1 VSARRPRPE
10 DDWIAAATVVAR
22 GALWLALA
30 PLLAAAA
37 VAGCASNGSGP
48 TPPDALVADDGGG
61 GGSPDGGVGGPDL
74 AAPPL
79 PPCPSTVMATLD
91 GVVPRPLSTT
101 AAGGV
106 LCLPSFATVAVAPD
120 TPALRA
126 VGEALA
132 ARLRPATG
140 YAWPVVATSGAPARG
155 QVYLTTDGADAA
167 LGAEGY
173 TLTITDERVELKAP
187 AAAGLFYGAQT
198 LRQLLPATIER
209 AGVQSGPWPLATGS
223 IRDQPRFGWRGF
235 MLDVA
240 RHFFAPPEVERYIDL
255 MAYYKLNRLHL
266 HLTDD
271 QGWRLA
277 LAARPELARIGG
289 STQVGGATGA
299 FYYSA
304 AEYDAL
310 VAYAAA
316 RQIVVVPELDMP
328 GHTNAALA
336 SYAELNCN
344 GTAVPLYTGTAVG
357 FSSLCIGTAATQ
369 AFVAAVIDEV
379 ARHTPGPWLHLGGDE
394 ASATSAA
401 DYKSFMGAVAGP
413 VSAAGKTLVGWADIA
428 RTPLAP
434 TALAQHWDPNR
445 IDAALAAVKQHV
457 KLIMSPAS
465 RIYLDM
471 KYDLTTPLGQFWAG
485 FVDEQRAY
493 DWDPATELPGVGEG
507 DLAGVEAPLWTETL
521 VTRADLDVM
530 AFPRLVGVAEI
541 GWSPRGRS
549 WAEYRTRVAT
559 HGPRLEALGVQFH
572 RSSKIPWP

>member
-1 VSARRPRPE
+1 MQ
-10 DDWIAAATVVAR
+10 
-22 GALWLALA
+22 
-30 PLLAAAA
+30 
-37 VAGCASNGSGP
+37 AG
-48 TPPDALVADDGGG
+48 PPDAALDDAGTGGG
-61 GGSPDGGVGGPDL
+61 GGADAGDGPDL
-74 AAPPL
+74 LPPPL
-79 PPCPSTVMATLD
+79 PPCPAMVMATLD
-91 GVVPRPLSTT
+91 GVVPRPAATT
-101 AAGGV
+101 ATGGT
-106 LCLPSFATVAVAPD
+106 LCLPASAAIAVEPD

-140 YAWPVVATSGAPARG
+140 WAWPVVATHGPPAPG
-155 QVYLTTDGADAA
+155 HVYLTTVGAEAA

-173 TLTITDERVELKAP
+173 TLTIGDAGVELRAP
-187 AAAGLFYGAQT
+187 APAGLFYGAQT
-198 LRQLLPATIER
+198 LRQLLPAAIER
-209 AGVQSGPWPLATGS
+209 SGVQPGPWPLATGT
-223 IRDQPRFGWRGF
+223 IRDLPRFGWRGF

-240 RHFFAPPEVERYIDL
+240 RHFFPVAEVERYVDL

-277 LAARPELARIGG
+277 LAARPQLTTIGG

-316 RQIVVVPELDMP
+316 RQIVVVPEIDMP

-336 SYAELNCN
+336 SYAELNCS

-369 AFVAAVIDEV
+369 AFVVAVLAEV
-379 ARHTPGPWLHLGGDE
+379 ATHTPGPWLHIGGDE

-401 DYKSFMGAVAGP
+401 DYKTFLGGLVAP
-413 VSAAGKTLVGWADIA
+413 LAAAGKTMVGWADIG
-428 RTPLAP
+428 RTPLPA
-434 TALAQHWDPNR
+434 TALAQHWDPNHA
-445 IDAALAAVKQHV
+445 DAVVAAVQQHV
-457 KLIMSPAS
+457 RVIMSPAS
-465 RIYLDM
+465 RVYLDM
-471 KYDLTTPLGQFWAG
+471 KYDITTPLGQFWAG

-493 DWDPATELPGVGEG
+493 DWDPATEVAGVGEA
-507 DLAGVEAPLWTETL
+507 DLAGIEAPLWTETL

-541 GWSPRGRS
+541 GWSPKGRS

-559 HGPRLEALGVQFH
+559 HGPRLAAMGVGFH
-572 RSSKIPWP
+572 RSAKIPWPP